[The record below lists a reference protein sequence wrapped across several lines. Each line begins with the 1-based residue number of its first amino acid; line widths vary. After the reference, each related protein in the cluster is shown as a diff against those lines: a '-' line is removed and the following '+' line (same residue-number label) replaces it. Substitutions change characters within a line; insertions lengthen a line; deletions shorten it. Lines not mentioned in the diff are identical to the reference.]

1 MTLTN
6 MTIGN
11 KILMCSATALLASVT
26 AFAQAPGGP
35 GGQQP
40 SMPSQTSPNSQ
51 QNPGAAPGLPQAD
64 GTAVTPQD
72 FSDKAF
78 VKQALE
84 GGVAEVQLGQL
95 AQQKSQ
101 SADVKQFGQ
110 KMVQDHTQL
119 GEQMK
124 MIAKSLEVSEP
135 KGPSKKDKQL
145 IAKLSALSGDQF
157 DQEYIKAMLKD
168 HKQDLK
174 DFKDQAQA
182 TQNPGLQ
189 KLTQIGTNVISQHL
203 QMIEQ
208 IAQAHN
214 VSAQASN
221 K

>member
-1 MTLTN
+1 MYQVMTDISTKR
-6 MTIGN
+6 IGSR
-11 KILMCSATALLASVT
+11 LLVCSAAALLAGVT
-26 AFAQAPGGP
+26 ALAQAPGSP

-40 SMPSQTSPNSQ
+40 SMPSQTNPNSQ
-51 QNPGAAPGLPQAD
+51 QAPGVPSSE
-64 GTAVTPQD
+64 GTATTAQD

-78 VKQALE
+78 VKKALE
-84 GGVAEVQLGQL
+84 GGVADVQLGQL

-110 KMVQDHTQL
+110 KMVQEHTQL

-124 MIAKSLEVSEP
+124 VEAKNLGVSEP

-145 IAKLSALSGDQF
+145 IAKLSSLSGDQF

-174 DFKDQAQA
+174 DFKDQSQM
-182 TQNPGLQ
+182 TQDPNLQ
-189 KLTQIGTNVISQHL
+189 KLTQEGANVITQHL

-214 VSAQASN
+214 VSEQAS
-221 K
+221 